1 MSSKGAAIWRL
12 PGFSHQSVNT
22 GLAKRLYSNCTPKN
36 DEMVAEML
44 PLLFAHGMMLHFI
57 MEVLS
62 GYMYAHNGSGSA
74 LGP

>member
-1 MSSKGAAIWRL
+1 
-12 PGFSHQSVNT
+12 
-22 GLAKRLYSNCTPKN
+22 
-36 DEMVAEML
+36 MVAEML